1 MAIPRAPGR
10 RIVRRDLRA
19 VLGIQRFS
27 AAAGSLE
34 RQPIPVSEL
43 VEVWVGAGKMVRD
56 RTSGPRHFGGI
67 YQLSLR
73 TNGSVRNTG
82 SSMTVVMV
90 RYSPCRVQ
98 CSVRVAWSLRGRP
111 LRRR

>member
-56 RTSGPRHFGGI
+56 RTCGPRHFGGI
-67 YQLSLR
+67 FEK
-73 TNGSVRNTG
+73 
-82 SSMTVVMV
+82 
-90 RYSPCRVQ
+90 P
-98 CSVRVAWSLRGRP
+98 
-111 LRRR
+111 